1 MVETTYTISQASR
14 LLGVEAYVLRFWEEE
29 LMLEIK
35 RSEKGYRYYTNDD
48 IRMLQKVK
56 EWKKT
61 YALKDIRKMLGTQ
74 DLKQEDTRQEEFL
87 RLLERLLEHAM
98 QRKNSPE
105 NRIKKLDRT
114 IRNHQ
119 KKRKMIAVAG
129 SEKRNRSKDKQQVY
143 FSKR

>member
-1 MVETTYTISQASR
+1 MVETTYTISQAAR

-35 RSEKGYRYYTNDD
+35 RSEKGYRYYTNED

-61 YALKDIRKMLGTQ
+61 YALKDIREMLGKA
-74 DLKQEDTRQEEFL
+74 DSKQEEFL
-87 RLLERLLEHAM
+87 QIMERLVEYVL
-98 QRKNSPE
+98 QKKNSPE
-105 NRIKKLDRT
+105 NRIKNLDKA

-119 KKRKMIAVAG
+119 QTRKMIAAA
-129 SEKRNRSKDKQQVY
+129 SESKKAVSRKKKEKQ
-143 FSKR
+143 KIKC

>member
-1 MVETTYTISQASR
+1 MVETTYTISQAAR

-35 RSEKGYRYYTNDD
+35 RNEKGYRYYTNDD

-61 YALKDIRKMLGTQ
+61 YALKDIRRMLGTHNEEH
-74 DLKQEDTRQEEFL
+74 EDTRQEEFL
-87 RLLERLLEHAM
+87 KLLERLIEHAL

-105 NRIKKLDRT
+105 NRIKKLDLT

-119 KKRKMIAVAG
+119 KKRKMIAAAG
-129 SEKRNRSKDKQQVY
+129 TQKKKLAEK
-143 FSKR
+143 

>member
-1 MVETTYTISQASR
+1 MVETTYTISQAAR
-14 LLGVEAYVLRFWEEE
+14 LLGVETYVLRFWEEE

-35 RSEKGYRYYTNDD
+35 RSEKGYRYYTNED

-61 YALKDIRKMLGTQ
+61 YALKDIRRMLGTQ
-74 DLKQEDTRQEEFL
+74 GVKQEDTRQDEFL
-87 RLLERLLEHAM
+87 GLLERLLEHAI

-105 NRIKKLDRT
+105 NRIKKLDIT

-119 KKRKMIAVAG
+119 KNRKMIAATDKKKKLV
-129 SEKRNRSKDKQQVY
+129 EK
-143 FSKR
+143 

>member
-1 MVETTYTISQASR
+1 MVETTYTISQAAR

-61 YALKDIRKMLGTQ
+61 YALKDIRMMLGKH
-74 DLKQEDTRQEEFL
+74 DVKQEDARQEEFL
-87 RLLERLLEHAM
+87 EILERLIEHAM

-105 NRIKKLDRT
+105 NRVKKLDLT
-114 IRNHQ
+114 IRDHQ
-119 KKRKMIAVAG
+119 KKRKMIAATN
-129 SEKRNRSKDKQQVY
+129 EKK
-143 FSKR
+143 